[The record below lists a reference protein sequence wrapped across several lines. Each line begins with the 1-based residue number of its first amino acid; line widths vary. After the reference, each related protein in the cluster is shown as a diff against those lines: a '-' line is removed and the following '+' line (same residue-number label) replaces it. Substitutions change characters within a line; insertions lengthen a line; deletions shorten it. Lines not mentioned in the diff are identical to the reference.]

1 MLRFFRVVSILEGCS
16 YLAILSVTL
25 GFISRDFISQLG
37 MLHGV
42 LFMLY
47 LLLLSGVSGKQKWS
61 LVTHLSLFSASLVP
75 FAFIAVEFFLSRQL
89 VSKKLASG

>member
-1 MLRFFRVVSILEGCS
+1 MLRFFRVVSMLEGCS

-25 GFISRDFISQLG
+25 GFISRGFVSQLG

-47 LLLLSGVSGKQKWS
+47 ILLFSGVSRQQKWS
-61 LVTHLSLFSASLVP
+61 LVTHLSLFAASIVP

-89 VSKKLASG
+89 VSQKPTSV

>member
-1 MLRFFRVVSILEGCS
+1 MLEGCS

-25 GFISRDFISQLG
+25 GFISRDFVSQLG

-47 LLLLSGVSGKQKWS
+47 ILLFSGVSRQQKWS
-61 LVTHLSLFSASLVP
+61 LVTHLSLFSASIVP

-89 VSKKLASG
+89 VSQKPTSV

>member
-1 MLRFFRVVSILEGCS
+1 MLKSFRVVSILEGFS

-25 GFISRDFISQLG
+25 GFISRDFVSQLG

-47 LLLLSGVSGKQKWS
+47 LFLALSVSNNQKWS
-61 LVTHLSLFSASLVP
+61 LVRFLSLFIASIVP
-75 FAFIAVEFFLSRQL
+75 FAFIAVELFLGRQL
-89 VSKKLASG
+89 KSQKLTEA